1 MLSPQVY
8 HRLKD
13 LELNNSDI
21 SMHMIIFYL
30 DSRKTTFFIVN
41 EMGVYMLAVLEKTPF
56 NLVERAFLAF
66 FEFT

>member
-1 MLSPQVY
+1 MLCPQVY